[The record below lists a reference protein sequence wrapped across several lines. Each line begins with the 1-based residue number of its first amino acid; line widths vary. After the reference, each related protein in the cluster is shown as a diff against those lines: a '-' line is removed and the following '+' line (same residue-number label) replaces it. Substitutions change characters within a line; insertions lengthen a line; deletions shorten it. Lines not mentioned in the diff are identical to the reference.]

1 MQERYMV
8 LLKTSFL
15 YYLSFKNLASRSESI
30 FKEESF
36 ATFFLV
42 YPYQFKV
49 LSIKPSFLCSWC
61 SSSVFNTSL
70 CNSRAVFFYDKNML
84 FSQTRCFEVFLFH

>member
-1 MQERYMV
+1 MV